1 MKFAASLA
9 VIALVASPVLAQD
22 KTTVT
27 KTTHVTTTR
36 HIHATNVPV
45 HHAKHHRVRHHV
57 VHCKRVSRHGKTYCA
72 KAHRVVVKTTTV
84 KSTSTP
90 S

>member
-9 VIALVASPVLAQD
+9 VIALVASPVFAQD
-22 KTTVT
+22 KTAV

-45 HHAKHHRVRHHV
+45 HHATHHRVRHHIA
-57 VHCKRVSRHGKTYCA
+57 HCKRVTRHGKTYCA
-72 KAHRVVVKTTTV
+72 KTHHVVVKKTIV